1 MSGHRPPGRRTVGL
15 TLVEVLV
22 ALSLVALQAPAIAG
36 TVAAAASLTRRA
48 DALVADLD
56 GADLLARCHR
66 P

>member
-1 MSGHRPPGRRTVGL
+1 M
-15 TLVEVLV
+15 